1 MRIDKFIWCVRLAK
15 SRNIAA
21 DYCEHD
27 KVRIESIPVKPSKE
41 VKPGALFELK
51 QNPIWRK
58 FQVLE
63 LPKSRV
69 AAKLVSTYVVELTE
83 KSALDELDMLRQMNS
98 QSKAMGIVGRPT
110 KKDRRD
116 LDRYTDG

>member
-1 MRIDKFIWCVRLAK
+1 VRIDKFIWCVRLAK
-15 SRNIAA
+15 SRSLAA

-27 KVRIESIPVKPSKE
+27 KVRIDSIGVKPSKE
-41 VKPGALFELK
+41 VKKGTVFELK

-58 FQVLE
+58 FQIIE

-83 KSALDELDMLRQMNS
+83 KSALDELDLLRQMNS
-98 QSKAMGIVGRPT
+98 QNKVIGIVGRPT